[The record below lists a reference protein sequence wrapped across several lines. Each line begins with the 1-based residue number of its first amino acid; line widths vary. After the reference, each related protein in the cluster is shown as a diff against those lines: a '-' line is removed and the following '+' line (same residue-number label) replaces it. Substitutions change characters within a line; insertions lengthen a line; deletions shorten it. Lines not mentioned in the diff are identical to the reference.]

1 MVSNGIKQL
10 LSAVQQI
17 NVNKPKILLYR
28 LNRSGKDMTC
38 STYKVDLP
46 PKSVEEYIKSL
57 VADCCEDVEQFE
69 QVLEFE
75 GAELETKLY
84 WIGLDDSK
92 ISAVW
97 KSIEEAECDCEQEWV
112 RSYRDGDY
120 QIKFKG
126 VMAESE
132 SNGEPITLFT
142 IVNPVKCVDH
152 AFFLSKNELKEV
164 DGPLLILPTKVGAI
178 RFGDRIYFISL
189 PFLKLFISKDEVRRI
204 STKAI
209 DSIVATCRI
218 ADEMV
223 FREFAAKGHN
233 PWRLLKYDE
242 KKAAAIFD
250 PRSGSALR
258 KKFGVEMKGGKFMV
272 STQEEADRLIK
283 LVTNRGMVDP
293 FNKDAAMEVSGA
305 IKWGGGDE
313 K

>member
-1 MVSNGIKQL
+1 MMSNGIKQL

-17 NVNKPKILLYR
+17 NENKLKVLLYR
-28 LNRSGKDMTC
+28 LNRSGDDMKC
-38 STYKVDLP
+38 STYEVDLP
-46 PKSVEEYIKSL
+46 DKSVEEYIKSL
-57 VADCCEDVEQFE
+57 VAGCCEDVEQFE
-69 QVLEFE
+69 HVLEFKGDGSNE
-75 GAELETKLY
+75 KLY
-84 WIGLDDSK
+84 WMGLDDAK
-92 ISAVW
+92 ITAVW
-97 KSIEEAECDCEQEWV
+97 KSIERAERDCEQEWV
-112 RSYRDGDY
+112 SSYRKGDL

-126 VMAESE
+126 VMVESKV
-132 SNGEPITLFT
+132 NGETISLFT
-142 IVNPVKCVDH
+142 IVNPIKCVDH
-152 AFFLSKNELKEV
+152 AFFLSKNEFKEV

-178 RFGDRIYFISL
+178 RFGNRIYFLSL

-204 STKAI
+204 STKAV

-242 KKAAAIFD
+242 KKAAAISD
-250 PRSGSALR
+250 PRSGNALR
-258 KKFGVEMKGGKFMV
+258 KKFGVEVKGGKLMV

-305 IKWGGGDE
+305 IKWGGEDE